1 MIRFYHK
8 PLICLAACLLLAN
21 TGCVQHKT
29 YVGSDKPVV
38 DKQVNQIE
46 AAQTRI
52 SLGLAYLQKGN
63 AAQAKYNLE
72 KALEFAPDLAQANYS
87 LAYYYQT
94 VNNLDKAQYYYEKV
108 IALDE
113 QNGDALNNYGAFL
126 CDQGNIEKAKK
137 LFLQAVELDSYIR
150 VAQTYENLGLCLL
163 NTDKPEYREQ
173 AKSYF
178 ITALGYDRKMTK
190 SIASLTQIEIDR
202 QNWDKAWQYFK
213 MLEQL
218 NKQSPVYLWLAYQL
232 YQQKGMASQA
242 KQYQTKLMTKFPNSP
257 QAKFYKE
264 SVLK

>member
-1 MIRFYHK
+1 MY
-8 PLICLAACLLLAN
+8 LAACVLLTN
-21 TGCVQHKT
+21 TACVQHKT

-38 DKQVNQIE
+38 ENQVDQTK

-72 KALEFAPDLAQANYS
+72 KALEFAPDLPEANYS

-94 VNNLDKAQYYYEKV
+94 VNNLDKATYYYEKV
-108 IALDE
+108 IALDK

-163 NTDKPEYREQ
+163 NADQTEYREQ
-173 AKSYF
+173 AESYF
-178 ITALGYDRKMTK
+178 ITALGYDRKMSK
-190 SIASLTQIEIDR
+190 SIISLTQIEIDR

-213 MLEQL
+213 MLESF
-218 NKQSPVYLWLAYQL
+218 NKQTPGYLWLAYQL
-232 YQQKGMASQA
+232 YQHKGMASQA
-242 KQYQTKLMTKFPNSP
+242 QEYKTKLLTKFPDSP
-257 QAKFYKE
+257 QAKLYKE